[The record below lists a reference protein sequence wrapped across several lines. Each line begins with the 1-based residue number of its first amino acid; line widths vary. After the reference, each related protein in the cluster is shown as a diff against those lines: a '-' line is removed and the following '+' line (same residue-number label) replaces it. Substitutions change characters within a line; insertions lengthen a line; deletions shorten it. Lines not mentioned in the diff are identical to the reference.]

1 MIRYLLLG
9 GTMLLTNALTHF
21 SEAHARTDIVIPN
34 PKILGTKLGTE
45 SPLQTS
51 NVGENAIYP
60 KNIHLDLDGPRIYGI
75 MATYPDSVTFES
87 IVECVNLTHKKWS
100 RDPDGEMAKWGV
112 TVWRNEEDRYAV
124 QASDSRLI
132 FIWLDRK
139 ITQEEVN
146 ATTKLLFEDAVQSVF
161 EPKEVPAADG
171 EKDTAKK
178 AQRHAE
184 K

>member
-1 MIRYLLLG
+1 
-9 GTMLLTNALTHF
+9 MLLTNALTHP

-34 PKILGTKLGTE
+34 PKILGKKLGAV
-45 SPLQTS
+45 SPLQAS
-51 NVGENAIYP
+51 KVGVKAIYP
-60 KNIHLDLDGPRIYGI
+60 KNIHLDLDGPKIYGI

-112 TVWRNEEDRYAV
+112 TVWRNEQDRYAV
-124 QASDSRLI
+124 QASDSKLI

-146 ATTKLLFEDAVQSVF
+146 ETTKLLFEDAVQNVF
-161 EPKEVPAADG
+161 APKEVPAADG
-171 EKDTAKK
+171 EKDTAKGMQK
-178 AQRHAE
+178 HAD